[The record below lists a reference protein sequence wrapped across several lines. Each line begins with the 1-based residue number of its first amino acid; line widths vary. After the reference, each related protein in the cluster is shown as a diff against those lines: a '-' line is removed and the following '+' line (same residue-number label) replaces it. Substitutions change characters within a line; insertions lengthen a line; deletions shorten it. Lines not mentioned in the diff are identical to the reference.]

1 MPSMGAWCRAKRT
14 SIGGPGDDIE
24 ARDPRDEGTDTVDS
38 GNGTD
43 ECSGETVSN
52 CGRSS
57 TFAKDGFLRVVRTAD
72 DIAIQRRLIGREA
85 TR

>member
-1 MPSMGAWCRAKRT
+1 MT
-14 SIGGPGDDIE
+14 SRQG
-24 ARDPRDEGTDTVDS
+24 DPRDEGTDTVDS

-43 ECSGETVSN
+43 ECSGEKGSN
-52 CGRSS
+52 CEPQS

>member
-14 SIGGPGDDIE
+14 SIGGPGNDIE

-43 ECSGETVSN
+43 ECSDETVSN
-52 CGRSS
+52 SEPQS
-57 TFAKDGFLRVVRTAD
+57 MFAKDGFLRVVRTAD

>member
-1 MPSMGAWCRAKRT
+1 MGAWCRAKRT
-14 SIGGPGDDIE
+14 SIGGPGNDIE

-52 CGRSS
+52 CEPQSR
-57 TFAKDGFLRVVRTAD
+57 FAKDEFLRVVRTAD

>member
-43 ECSGETVSN
+43 ECLGETVSN
-52 CGRSS
+52 CEPQS